1 MYVGCRSWMDGQAY
15 HPENPEL
22 TLNEIY
28 TLQQEV
34 DALQEQFDQLEDEEL
49 KWALE
54 QDIVGKVRFT
64 WIIMFHELI
73 LCVKKMLWICCC
85 RIQSDVDQVLS
96 KVCG

>member
-1 MYVGCRSWMDGQAY
+1 MYVGCRSWMDGQEY
-15 HPENPEL
+15 QPENPEL

-34 DALQEQFDQLEDEEL
+34 DALQEQFDQLEDKEL

-64 WIIMFHELI
+64 
-73 LCVKKMLWICCC
+73 
-85 RIQSDVDQVLS
+85 
-96 KVCG
+96 

>member
-1 MYVGCRSWMDGQAY
+1 MHVECRSWMDGQAY

-28 TLQQEV
+28 ILQQEV
-34 DALQEQFDQLEDEEL
+34 NALQEQFDQLEDEEL

-64 WIIMFHELI
+64 
-73 LCVKKMLWICCC
+73 
-85 RIQSDVDQVLS
+85 
-96 KVCG
+96 